1 MNLIEG
7 RETIPTHLQLFPLN
21 KNNDYEEKRKRKS
34 KKNERLKNYI
44 EEHSFLLN
52 ISLTM
57 LASSRFPLSK
67 MSVEQLT

>member
-21 KNNDYEEKRKRKS
+21 KNNDYEEKRKRKT
-34 KKNERLKNYI
+34 KKNGRLKNYI